1 MPTESARYSQITPAR
16 KIQRGDNTHVLS
28 IHVRRPEIYN
38 LPSRGGVG
46 NGERTSGG
54 NEMYLIVVTCLSEY
68 RGERRVHV
76 TGCPTD
82 RRVAL
87 ACEP

>member
-1 MPTESARYSQITPAR
+1 M
-16 KIQRGDNTHVLS
+16 
-28 IHVRRPEIYN
+28 RRPEIYN
-38 LPSRGGVG
+38 LPNRGGVG
-46 NGERTSGG
+46 NGEWTLGG
-54 NEMYLIVVTCLSEY
+54 NDEMYLIVVTCLSEY
-68 RGERRVHV
+68 RGEWRVHV